1 MVPRSFPG
9 LRAVPSRQRAGRG
22 NGRRSPGW
30 GNRPGLG
37 RGADLGAGIGLGG
50 GSNPG
55 QGEGPEEGVG
65 SGGSAG
71 GPDPSEAARQICLRL
86 LTAGPRTRAQL
97 AAALRKRRIPGEVAD
112 AVLSRFAEV
121 GLIDDAAFAQAWV
134 DTRHHGR
141 GLARRALSAEL
152 RQRGV
157 AADQVRTAVSSLGPQ
172 DEAAMARQL
181 IARRL
186 PATRGRPLPARV
198 RHLVGVLARK
208 GYPAGLAYQVVR
220 EALAEEAG
228 PGGPAL
234 GVGTEL
240 DLDEEADA
248 EAISAASADDEW
260 VPR

>member
-1 MVPRSFPG
+1 
-9 LRAVPSRQRAGRG
+9 VPSRGRAGR
-22 NGRRSPGW
+22 RRT
-30 GNRPGLG
+30 GLG
-37 RGADLGAGIGLGG
+37 
-50 GSNPG
+50 
-55 QGEGPEEGVG
+55 EGTGPA
-65 SGGSAG
+65 GSAG
-71 GPDPSEAARQICLRL
+71 PAEGADPAETARQICLRL

-97 AAALRKRRIPGEVAD
+97 ATALRKRRIPDDVAD

-121 GLIDDAAFAQAWV
+121 GLIDDAAFARAWV

-157 AADQVRTAVSSLGPQ
+157 AADEVRTAVGSLGPQ

-181 IARRL
+181 IARRVV
-186 PATRGRPLPARV
+186 ATRGRPLPARV

-220 EALAEEAG
+220 EALEQENE
-228 PGGPAL
+228 PGLALAL
-234 GVGTEL
+234 GPDTGL

-248 EAISAASADDEW
+248 GAIPAAAADDEW
-260 VPR
+260 APR